1 LAAVRLAAA
10 LTLALAAAVLHSV
23 ILNIPGGHMI
33 LKGAVSAVVDSGTAC
48 GVKLYPGQRLTV
60 KLWTQCGY
68 VEAAD
73 NTLVVRDAEGEV
85 LVDGRLVC
93 RGLVNIDAR
102 IKPGTVRANLV
113 LTARFSAKALVTVD
127 ANPLEQR
134 GEVLVAGITP
144 PFMID
149 LDAGRASLYAK
160 TVALN
165 PLHLSMVSSEGM
177 LLAAVLAASIPAAI
191 LLTRGKRS
199 TRGHKAGVI

>member
-1 LAAVRLAAA
+1 MAAVRLAAA

-23 ILNIPGGHMI
+23 NLSIPGGHMV

-48 GVKLYPGQRLTV
+48 GVRLYPGQMLTV

-68 VEAAD
+68 VEAVD
-73 NTLVVRDAEGEV
+73 DTLVVRGAEGEV

-93 RGLVNIDAR
+93 RGLVYIDAR
-102 IKPGTVRANLV
+102 VKSGTLRANLV
-113 LTARFSAKALVTVD
+113 LTARSSARALVAVD
-127 ANPLEQR
+127 AKPLEQR
-134 GEVLVAGITP
+134 GEVLVTGITP

-149 LDAGRASLYAK
+149 LDAGRASLYAE

-191 LLTRGKRS
+191 LLARRKRS
-199 TRGHKAGVI
+199 TRGHRAGVI